1 MSHEHDLNQV
11 RRDVAAFADDQM
23 IGVVELAAV
32 LMTSPGMIYRLLYT
46 KPTALPAP
54 VAGWGRRRLW
64 HLGQCRDWIRR
75 RVYGETERAANPAQ
89 RARTG
94 RPRTSEETK
103 FPTR

>member
-1 MSHEHDLNQV
+1 MSHEHDLNKV

-46 KPTALPAP
+46 NPTALPAA
-54 VAGWGRRRLW
+54 VAGFGRRRVW
-64 HLGQCRDWIRR
+64 HLGKCRDWVRR
-75 RVYGETERAANPAQ
+75 RAYGETELANS
-89 RARTG
+89 ARRLKVG
-94 RPRTSEETK
+94 RPRITEETK